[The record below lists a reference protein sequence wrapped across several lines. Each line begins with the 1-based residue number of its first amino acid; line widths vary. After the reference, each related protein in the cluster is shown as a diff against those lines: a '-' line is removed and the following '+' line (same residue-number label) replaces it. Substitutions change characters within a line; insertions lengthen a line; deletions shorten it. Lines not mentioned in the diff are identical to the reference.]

1 MITRLMWADCE
12 KLMKFIGK
20 GIALTVVVSTPF
32 EIKLSAKGAAMEVTR
47 IDPNE
52 GIIET
57 YKEVIRRRIYK

>member
-1 MITRLMWADCE
+1 MESIQR
-12 KLMKFIGK
+12 
-20 GIALTVVVSTPF
+20 GIAVTVVVSTPF

-57 YKEVIRRRIYK
+57 YNEVIRRRKKNQIRNQ